1 MIFASD
7 LDQTLIYSKKFISD
21 PLTCCM
27 HPVRLIETNETEEI
41 SFMTETAI
49 NKLKE
54 LSNKVVFVPVTT
66 RTISQYRRIQLFQN
80 EIKPKYAV
88 VSNGGNVVID
98 GNIDEDWKNSIKSMI
113 SFECLSSSEV
123 LQEFCKIS
131 NDNWVLS
138 QRTADDLFLYFITD
152 QTVIP
157 HDELDCFG
165 KWVTNNGWTISL
177 QGRKLY
183 LVPNCINKW
192 SAISYVR
199 ELAGASK
206 ISAAGDSLL
215 DLCMLEKS
223 DFAITPMHGEIAR
236 TIVKNSK
243 IQVTEMSGIYA
254 ADEILEKINKQG
266 LSR

>member
-7 LDQTLIYSKKFISD
+7 LDQTLIYSKKFIFD
-21 PLTCCM
+21 PLTGRM
-27 HPVRLIETNETEEI
+27 YPVRLIETNGTEEI
-41 SFMTETAI
+41 SYMTETAI
-49 NKLKE
+49 NRLKE

-66 RTISQYRRIQLFQN
+66 RTIEQYKRIQIFGN
-80 EIKPKYAV
+80 EIVPKYAV
-88 VSNGGNVVID
+88 VSNGGNIVID
-98 GNIDEDWKNSIKSMI
+98 GTIDEDWKNSIKDML
-113 SFECLSSSEV
+113 SFECLSSSEI

-157 HDELDCFG
+157 HNELDCFR
-165 KWVTNNGWTISL
+165 KWAITNGWSVSL

-183 LVPNCINKW
+183 FVPNCINKW
-192 SAISYVR
+192 TAVSYVR

-206 ISAAGDSLL
+206 ICAAGDSLL
-215 DLCMLEKS
+215 DLCMLEKA
-223 DFAITPMHGEIAR
+223 DFAITPMHSELAR
-236 TIVKNSK
+236 TIAKDRK
-243 IQVTEMSGIYA
+243 IHVTELSGVFA
-254 ADEILEKINKQG
+254 ADEILESIHKQG